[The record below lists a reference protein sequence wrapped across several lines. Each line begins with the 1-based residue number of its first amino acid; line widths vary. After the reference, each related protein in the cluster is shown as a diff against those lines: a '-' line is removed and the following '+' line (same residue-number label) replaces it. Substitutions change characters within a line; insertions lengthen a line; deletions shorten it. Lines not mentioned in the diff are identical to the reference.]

1 MAFECRACRAENEP
15 GDSFCHQCGERLQI
29 VCAECGQPGRP
40 TSRFCSRCG
49 AAFAQQSAKPALR
62 EQFDALRS
70 GGGERK
76 YISVLFA
83 DLKDSTAHVQGQDPE
98 ATLRRIAPVLAL
110 MSAAV
115 HQHDGV
121 VAETLGDGVLALFG
135 APKPLED
142 HAVRAC
148 LAGLA
153 MQQKIAELNDP
164 SMRIRVGIHS
174 GEAIV
179 KAVDATLTQKL
190 GAIGEAVHFAN
201 RIEQLCAPGD
211 VTISEAA
218 FKQSRQYIDAH
229 SLGFKQAK
237 GFSEPIEVYRVA
249 GLRSAPAS
257 SIFRTREHLQPLAG
271 RVDEIAQ
278 LEAALESAARG
289 QACVVAL
296 IGEAGVGK
304 SRTCYEFLESCRRRD
319 ISILEARAAPFGEA
333 TPLKPMLDLLQDFF
347 RIRPISDPQLRR
359 QTVTTLLQR
368 LPSEPED
375 EAMILELLGLSQ
387 ASESNKPDPSVRR
400 ARLIKFICQLV
411 QQRRDSNPAV
421 VLIEDLHWLD
431 SASMDLLDAMV
442 DAVYGSQTMLLLN
455 FRPGLVRDWMQRSHY
470 RALNLER
477 LDAEAMDALVVY
489 SLGEDEALTD
499 VRADLVARSHGN
511 PFFLEE
517 LTWALIGSG
526 GLEGRPGA
534 YRATG
539 SLNLASLPPTV
550 QGVLSTRIDALDPL
564 SRKLLQIAAVI
575 AREIPVEVL
584 GAMAGISEEE
594 LHTALQT
601 LRRAELIYELP
612 RIQQNA
618 LLAFRHPLIQEVAYH
633 NLLSDR
639 KTELHAAAAKTLLRY
654 FQDRMD
660 EGAAILA
667 HHFERAGDMLSAAQA
682 HARSATWLGANDSP
696 QALIAWR
703 KVHSILRTQPSRPD
717 IDFLRARAC
726 GQIVNL
732 GWREGLSADEARGFF
747 EEASR
752 LALASKNF
760 RGNALLHA
768 AYGRILAAAGSAD
781 EYVAK
786 IKEAQLLGNV
796 AADAS
801 LRVTLQSVL
810 AHALRLSG
818 RLKDA
823 LAVNGE
829 ALGHCSDLAKYERE
843 VLGFDLEP
851 WLLAMRGQTLVSL
864 GRGAEARPFLEQVI
878 AMDGGRIDVTHHVIP
893 SLAYVEWAWATQNC
907 ELAQE
912 HAERAV
918 SIGNRS
924 HSPYLRVYSGWAQGL
939 AHVTMG
945 RNSEAIE
952 QFSSSLDFARRRKAG
967 LENESRLLADLA
979 NVHLC
984 AKEAERALNVADEAI
999 RVARLRQQRVPE
1011 CYAHFVCAAA
1021 LKELGEAS
1029 GSKEE
1034 RDIANSMYQDT
1045 SAELFAMRFEQGSAV
1060 NAA

>member
-29 VCAECGQPGRP
+29 AMRGMRPARQTDQPVLL
-40 TSRFCSRCG
+40 
-49 AAFAQQSAKPALR
+49 ALR
-62 EQFDALRS
+62 RRLCAAIGETGAQGAVRRAALRRR
-70 GGGERK
+70 GTQIHKRAFCGPERTRPRMSK
-76 YISVLFA
+76 ARI
-83 DLKDSTAHVQGQDPE
+83 P
-98 ATLRRIAPVLAL
+98 RRRCDASLPVLAL

-190 GAIGEAVHFAN
+190 GAIGEVVHFAN

-211 VTISEAA
+211 VTISEAG

-237 GFSEPIEVYRVA
+237 GLSEPIEVYRVA

-304 SRTCYEFLESCRRRD
+304 SRICYEFLESCRRRD

-375 EAMILELLGLSQ
+375 EAMILELLGLTQ
-387 ASESNKPDPSVRR
+387 GSESNKPDPSVRR

-411 QQRRDSNPAV
+411 QQRRDRNPAV

-431 SASMDLLDAMV
+431 LASMDLLDAVV

-499 VRADLVARSHGN
+499 VRADLVARSDGN

-526 GLEGRPGA
+526 GLKGRPGA
-534 YRATG
+534 YRAPVH
-539 SLNLASLPPTV
+539 SISRLCRRRCKAFCLPASMHWIPFPEASANR
-550 QGVLSTRIDALDPL
+550 GCDSSRNPGRGARGDGRNFGGGAAHGPADAP
-564 SRKLLQIAAVI
+564 A
-575 AREIPVEVL
+575 
-584 GAMAGISEEE
+584 
-594 LHTALQT
+594 
-601 LRRAELIYELP
+601 RRAHL
-612 RIQQNA
+612 RAAADQQNA

-633 NLLSDR
+633 NLLSDQENR
-639 KTELHAAAAKTLLRY
+639 ASCGSREDASPL

-660 EGAAILA
+660 EGAAIWPTTWKEPGTCLA
-667 HHFERAGDMLSAAQA
+667 PRKRMHAPRLGWAPMTRLRPLLLGERCT
-682 HARSATWLGANDSP
+682 R
-696 QALIAWR
+696 
-703 KVHSILRTQPSRPD
+703 ILRTQPSRPD

-732 GWREGLSADEARGFF
+732 GWREGLSATEARGFF
-747 EEASR
+747 EEASK

-801 LRVTLQSVL
+801 LHVTLQSVL

-818 RLKDA
+818 RLNDA

-864 GRGAEARPFLEQVI
+864 GRGGEARPFLEQVI
-878 AMDGGRIDVTHHVIP
+878 AMDGGRIDVAHHVIP

-918 SIGNRS
+918 GIGNGS
-924 HSPYLRVYSGWAQGL
+924 HSPYLRVLFRLGKGTSS
-939 AHVTMG
+939 
-945 RNSEAIE
+945 RNDGQEFGSYRAI
-952 QFSSSLDFARRRKAG
+952 FFK
-967 LENESRLLADLA
+967 SRL
-979 NVHLC
+979 C
-984 AKEAERALNVADEAI
+984 PQAEGRPRERI
-999 RVARLRQQRVPE
+999 SPFGGPRQCPPLRE
-1011 CYAHFVCAAA
+1011 
-1021 LKELGEAS
+1021 G
-1029 GSKEE
+1029 G
-1034 RDIANSMYQDT
+1034 
-1045 SAELFAMRFEQGSAV
+1045 
-1060 NAA
+1060 